1 MTNSLKG
8 HAYLCGSSFCYV
20 TTLVSF
26 VTISIVMVE
35 MFLICQVTSHDNM
48 FKGLCEFMGEAN
60 HRESTSCHGRYGAS
74 GSGDIKY
81 LTCHVTLQNHVIV
94 LTWCIITLTSL
105 VVFGIVVVEIY
116 FWFVA

>member
-1 MTNSLKG
+1 
-8 HAYLCGSSFCYV
+8 
-20 TTLVSF
+20 
-26 VTISIVMVE
+26 MVE
-35 MFLICQVTSHDNM
+35 MFLICHVTSHDNM

-60 HRESTSCHGRYGAS
+60 HSESTSCDGRYGAS

-81 LTCHVTLQNHVIV
+81 LTCHATFQNHVIV